1 MVNMRDEA
9 TDGVKREG
17 LTGAEDAEFIR
28 RFESCELPPAEFP
41 HREHARLAWL
51 YLRLHPATAAL
62 ERFSTG
68 LKRYAAFNGKP
79 RLYHETITW
88 AYILLINER
97 NARAG
102 RAQTWEEFAAAN
114 PDLLDWRNS
123 VLKNYYR
130 EETLGSELA
139 KTVFL
144 FPDKPGGRVI

>member
-1 MVNMRDEA
+1 MRDEVSDVV
-9 TDGVKREG
+9 TDDG
-17 LTGAEDAEFIR
+17 LTSAEDAEFVR

-51 YLRLHPATAAL
+51 YLRRSPATEAL
-62 ERFSTG
+62 ERFSTS
-68 LKRYAAFNGKP
+68 LKRFAAFNGKP

-102 RAQTWEEFAAAN
+102 RPQTWEEFAAAN
-114 PDLLDWRNS
+114 PDLLDWQNS

-130 EETLGSELA
+130 EGTLNSELA
-139 KTVFL
+139 KKVFL
-144 FPDKPGGRVI
+144 FPDKSGEK